1 MKLPYDPAIP
11 LLGIYPDKT
20 LIQKDNM
27 HHYIPSSTIHTNQDM
42 ETTDGWM
49 KMWFIY
55 TREYYSTIKKNNK
68 K

>member
-1 MKLPYDPAIP
+1 
-11 LLGIYPDKT
+11 
-20 LIQKDNM
+20 M

-55 TREYYSTIKKNNK
+55 TMEYYSTVKKNNK